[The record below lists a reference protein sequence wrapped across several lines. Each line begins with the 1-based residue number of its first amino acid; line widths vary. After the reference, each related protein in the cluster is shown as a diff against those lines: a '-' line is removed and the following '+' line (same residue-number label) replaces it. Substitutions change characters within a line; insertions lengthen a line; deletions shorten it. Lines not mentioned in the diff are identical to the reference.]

1 MFNCVSQECKIKLFQ
16 FNNLISSWLFRSGGK
31 YNVAITRMAIAIA
44 LWLTIRHHSNFD
56 SDLYYKEWI
65 SLQSSLGWV
74 PKGII
79 KIFDLLYSGPPS
91 ELLVKSIYITAH
103 ISIIC
108 MFIGLLIPISQVIAV
123 LSVLFIVSLQTSY
136 GPYWSHA
143 YNVQLLAGLAFM
155 FARSADVLSV
165 DYLINKWR
173 NNSNKEQGNIYW
185 WPVIFAE
192 LSVALFMFGA
202 FFQKFR
208 AGGIYWA
215 LSDNIRNSLVISWL
229 QYRSEPP
236 SIVMWIV
243 QDPLIWKT
251 AGMLQLFAQS
261 TSILAAFF
269 LHRPIFRFI
278 FGGLFFFI
286 EIVALGHVFEFW
298 HPFWIPLCFI
308 CVDWEYFYKLLSSF
322 RSKKID
328 NYSSINTAPNICFS
342 RRYKVSVL
350 LFGTIFFGYYILT
363 LLFSLGQKHLNYP
376 FSTMGFFAETRA
388 IKPYNEHKY
397 FPIYTGRIDVY
408 TSDDQTKPVE
418 VCYREE
424 LDDYLFRKST
434 IKELEEIDNSMQKRL
449 KRGIYTRSRERRCE
463 HTLVEFK
470 KIIYRSGFMATTPY
484 PSKPDFVDL
493 HMAYRAVRDDKG
505 FRALISKLHWDT
517 KKKQY
522 VINIEHKGF
531 KKPSFEILARYN
543 MTTNPQITGIEKLP
557 GYWENDKYFIENN
570 KTIDRVIFSLIKVKD
585 QELGI
590 EETYYGPDNFRDYR

>member
-31 YNVAITRMAIAIA
+31 YNAAITRMAIAIA

-56 SDLYYKEWI
+56 FALDYKEWI
-65 SLQSSLGWV
+65 LVKSSLGWI

-79 KIFDLLYSGPPS
+79 KIFDLLYSGPPP

-123 LSVLFIVSLQTSY
+123 LSLLFIVSLQTSY

-155 FARSADVLSV
+155 FAKSADVLSV

-173 NNSNKEQGNIYW
+173 NNSNKEKGNIYW

-308 CVDWEYFYKLLSSF
+308 CVDWEYFYKLLNSF

-328 NYSSINTAPNICFS
+328 NYSSINTAPNIFLS
-342 RRYKVSVL
+342 RRYKMFVL
-350 LFGTIFFGYYILT
+350 LFGVVFFGYYT
-363 LLFSLGQKHLNYP
+363 LNLIFSLGEKHLNYP
-376 FSTMGFFAETRA
+376 FSTMGFYSETRA
-388 IKPYNEHKY
+388 IKPYNGHKY
-397 FPIYTGRIDVY
+397 FPIYSGRIDVY
-408 TSDDQTKPVE
+408 SPDDHTKPVE

-424 LDDYLFRKST
+424 LDDYLFRVST
-434 IKELEEIDNSMQKRL
+434 IKELEEIDSSMQKRL
-449 KRGIYTRSRERRCE
+449 KRGIYTFSVERRCDS
-463 HTLVEFK
+463 TPVEFK
-470 KIIYRSGFMATTPY
+470 KIIYRSGLMAVTPY
-484 PSKPDFVDL
+484 PSEPDFIDL
-493 HMAYRAVRDDKG
+493 HMGYRAVRDNHG
-505 FRALISKLHWDT
+505 FRALISKLDWDT

-543 MTTNPQITGIEKLP
+543 MRTNPQITGIEKLP